1 MTDYAIGSDGNVA
14 LPTGFNARL
23 RSWSCSISRATTDI
37 TGYSKVSR
45 NRRASAVV
53 DITGS
58 AAGIPQVWDGNGLDS
73 GAGSY
78 TPIPIA
84 SDAESGLVDDVATLS
99 ATPGSTDLI
108 TLTVA
113 PSCTIA
119 FGAVFSAYAFSVTQ
133 NGDSSLTFNFEMNDS
148 NGPALAWDES

>member
-14 LPTGFNARL
+14 LPSGFNARL
-23 RSWSCSISRATTDI
+23 RSWSASISRATTDI
-37 TGYSKVSR
+37 TGYTKVSR
-45 NRRASAVV
+45 NRRASGVV

-58 AAGIPQVWDGNGLDS
+58 AAGIPQVWDAS
-73 GAGSY
+73 GVGSAGSY

-99 ATPGSTDLI
+99 ATPGTTDLI

-113 PSCTIA
+113 TGCTIA
-119 FGAVFSAYAFSVTQ
+119 FGAVFSAYAFSVSQ
-133 NGDSSLTFNFEMNDS
+133 NGDSTVTFNFEMNDGD
-148 NGPALAWDES
+148 GPTIAWDES

>member
-1 MTDYAIGSDGNVA
+1 MTDFAIGSDGNVA

-23 RSWSCSISRATTDI
+23 RSWSCSIARATTDI
-37 TGYSKVSR
+37 TGYTKVSR

-58 AAGIPQVWDGNGLDS
+58 AAGIPQVWNGADSDS
-73 GAGSY
+73 GAGDY

-84 SDAESGLVDDVATLS
+84 SDAESGLLDDVATL
-99 ATPGSTDLI
+99 ATTPGSTDLI

-113 PSCTIA
+113 TGCTIA

-133 NGDSSLTFNFEMNDS
+133 NGDSTVTFNFEMNDS
-148 NGPALAWDES
+148 NGPAIAWDES